1 MQKKK
6 KYLLLSKHLDFHQAF
21 GVIILMY
28 KNLLLIFCY
37 TIASNFRVLWNVN
50 NNVHK
55 DKIGSVNHLQE

>member
-28 KNLLLIFCY
+28 KNLLLIFC
-37 TIASNFRVLWNVN
+37 TIASNFRVL
-50 NNVHK
+50 
-55 DKIGSVNHLQE
+55 